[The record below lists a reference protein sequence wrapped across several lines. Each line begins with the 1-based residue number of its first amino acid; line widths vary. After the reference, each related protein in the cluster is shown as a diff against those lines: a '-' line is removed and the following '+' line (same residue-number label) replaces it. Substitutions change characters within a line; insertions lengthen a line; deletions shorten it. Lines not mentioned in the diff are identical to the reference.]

1 MANFKSTYSGE
12 TDFLDWYKRNY
23 GVDYDGVSAFSRKE
37 GMSDVDWEIG
47 SSLYDSY
54 KQSKQRESEY
64 NSGVSDI
71 ERAYGNQVA
80 IAQKNRDYS
89 VNEATKRAD
98 DSLSQLEQFYKTT
111 GEALDK
117 SKRQS
122 QQNAS
127 ITLDKLKKYLPT
139 QIKAQGLGGLGV
151 SESTMLKA
159 YNNYNSDMG
168 AIESDYQQNKSTLE
182 TNYQDNKRGI
192 ESDRDSAINS
202 ANNAYNNTEASYGES
217 KAQALSD
224 LERAYRSDSQ
234 SAWET
239 AKGNAT
245 GIFDRYKQ
253 KYEEAQKEAYQDAYA
268 TVSQSAETNEQNILN
283 YIEQFRD
290 RLSDN
295 DFITL
300 SQHAK
305 QIAQSNKQAADKET
319 ARKTEEA
326 QNSAFENART
336 AIASA
341 TYYTQDDFDRFLE
354 QYRNQV
360 TESQF
365 NSLKL
370 QADGKLRDNIELKK
384 ITERNQAYTIAY
396 DFMNDLILDGNY
408 TEAEKYLESNKDILG
423 ESYNAFKSRLSGLVS
438 AQQEETTKKE
448 QEKADTRIL
457 EGKEFVVYNGREYK
471 LTSQLSQN
479 ADEIQKNNDFKTQLR
494 SLGYTNPYDLR
505 IPNGTT
511 FLIKCD
517 TFLGYKM
524 VNVTYYNNE
533 WYQSEDK
540 TGTPST
546 SSSSSITKQTS
557 TSVKTGNKLPQKAFQ
572 ANSALVAK
580 YGTYQNYLNDKPKTS
595 SSNKSKHR

>member
-1 MANFKSTYSGE
+1 MDRFGCRRVIRCFFGTSIFCPS
-12 TDFLDWYKRNY
+12 R
-23 GVDYDGVSAFSRKE
+23 SACSCRISPRVFAR
-37 GMSDVDWEIG
+37 
-47 SSLYDSY
+47 
-54 KQSKQRESEY
+54 
-64 NSGVSDI
+64 
-71 ERAYGNQVA
+71 
-80 IAQKNRDYS
+80 
-89 VNEATKRAD
+89 
-98 DSLSQLEQFYKTT
+98 T
-111 GEALDK
+111 GL
-117 SKRQS
+117 
-122 QQNAS
+122 
-127 ITLDKLKKYLPT
+127 
-139 QIKAQGLGGLGV
+139 
-151 SESTMLKA
+151 
-159 YNNYNSDMG
+159 
-168 AIESDYQQNKSTLE
+168 QNKSTLE

>member
-12 TDFLDWYKRNY
+12 TDFLDWYKQNY

-98 DSLSQLEQFYKTT
+98 DSLSKLEEFYKTT

-290 RLSDN
+290 KLSDN

-341 TYYTQDDFDRFLE
+341 TYYTQEDFDRFLE

-370 QADGKLRDNIELKK
+370 QADGKLRDNKAAKENEDRQNAYVVAQAAVEELVAGGDYAKAK
-384 ITERNQAYTIAY
+384 E
-396 DFMNDLILDGNY
+396 
-408 TEAEKYLESNKDILG
+408 YLEQNKSILG
-423 ESYNAFKSRLSGLVS
+423 EQVYNSYMTTINSKITANEEEQAKQ
-438 AQQEETTKKE
+438 AQA
-448 QEKADTRIL
+448 EKDKAIL
-457 EGKEFVVYNGREYK
+457 EGKEWITTPRVIDVYKDNARDNNVYKGSKYKITGEASSSTLTSAEFKKALSRIGASSPTDSKIQNGTVFDITTDHPAEWIDTAWNTAFGWLFGNGDAFGTVSKQYVYYNG
-471 LTSQLSQN
+471 S
-479 ADEIQKNNDFKTQLR
+479 
-494 SLGYTNPYDLR
+494 
-505 IPNGTT
+505 
-511 FLIKCD
+511 
-517 TFLGYKM
+517 
-524 VNVTYYNNE
+524 
-533 WYQSEDK
+533 WYECK
-540 TGTPST
+540 R
-546 SSSSSITKQTS
+546 
-557 TSVKTGNKLPQKAFQ
+557 V
-572 ANSALVAK
+572 
-580 YGTYQNYLNDKPKTS
+580 
-595 SSNKSKHR
+595 

>member
-98 DSLSQLEQFYKTT
+98 DSLSRLEEFYKTT

-224 LERAYRSDSQ
+224 LERAYRSDNQ
-234 SAWET
+234 NAWET

-290 RLSDN
+290 KLSDN

-370 QADGKLRDNIELKK
+370 QADGKLRDNVAAREN
-384 ITERNQAYTIAY
+384 EDRQNAYVVAQATVEDLMAGEDYTKAK
-396 DFMNDLILDGNY
+396 
-408 TEAEKYLESNKDILG
+408 EYLEQNKSILG
-423 ESYNAFKSRLSGLVS
+423 DQVYNSYMTTINSKLS
-438 AQQEETTKKE
+438 AQEQEAAKKAQEEKD
-448 QEKADTRIL
+448 KAIL
-457 EGKEFVVYNGREYK
+457 EGKDWVKPPQVIWASDSYVYDATSHNSGNFKITGKADNSSLTTTEFKKALSHIGASSPTDSKIKNGTVFEIITPEWDTGIINAWNSVAGWLFGNAATGSKTEYFAYYNGSWYK
-471 LTSQLSQN
+471 CS
-479 ADEIQKNNDFKTQLR
+479 R
-494 SLGYTNPYDLR
+494 
-505 IPNGTT
+505 
-511 FLIKCD
+511 
-517 TFLGYKM
+517 
-524 VNVTYYNNE
+524 V
-533 WYQSEDK
+533 
-540 TGTPST
+540 
-546 SSSSSITKQTS
+546 
-557 TSVKTGNKLPQKAFQ
+557 
-572 ANSALVAK
+572 
-580 YGTYQNYLNDKPKTS
+580 
-595 SSNKSKHR
+595 